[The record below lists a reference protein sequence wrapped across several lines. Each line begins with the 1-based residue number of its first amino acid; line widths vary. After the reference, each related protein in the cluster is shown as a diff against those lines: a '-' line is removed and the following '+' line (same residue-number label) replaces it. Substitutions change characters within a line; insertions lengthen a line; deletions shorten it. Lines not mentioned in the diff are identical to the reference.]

1 MDMPDF
7 ENLIYERPSLD
18 AFRDCVLRVRLRIM
32 TSHSTSVV
40 ETALAEFQKELSRFE
55 TNSTL
60 CQIHHDLNTL
70 DPFYLDELGF
80 FEEAQAVVSELS
92 SGLYSLLLSSTISDE
107 IKERLGP
114 MIFRKAQNRKDTI
127 SSEIVPDLVEETAL
141 ANEYSQILS
150 ESSIIFGGNEY
161 SLSMMD
167 PFLESADR
175 EVRKLA
181 HLAVSEYYA
190 SQNGRFDQIFDKMV
204 TLRTNMARK
213 LSYPNFVSLGYK
225 RMERY
230 DYTPEMVEN
239 FRNFVVKYIVPV
251 TVEIRRLQK
260 VRLGVEDL
268 KYYDLPNLFAEGNP
282 KPAIAGDELPRA
294 ASLMFQKIFEK
305 DPSFYDVLDAHGFTD
320 LFARKAKSTG
330 GYCETLLDYGIP
342 FIFMNANGVADDVA
356 TLIHESGHAYA
367 AIRSVGSSPFVECL
381 SPTLETCEIHSTAM
395 EYLAYPYLEYFFGNR
410 ADAFRQL
417 HMTQSLLFLPYGC
430 MVDEFQHCV
439 YENPMLT
446 SQERHTVWHMLEN
459 KYQPY
464 LDYDGVDFYEKGGAW
479 QKKGHIFTDPFY
491 YIDYCLAQ
499 VVALQIWDMSRTN
512 PQKALR
518 VYDQLCMEGGNGTF
532 LELLDK
538 AGLSSPFSS
547 AVLKRVAYRSC
558 DYLNL

>member
-1 MDMPDF
+1 MNMPDF
-7 ENLIYERPSLD
+7 ENIVYERPSID

-32 TSHSTSVV
+32 TSHAASVV
-40 ETALAEFQKELSRFE
+40 ESALAEFQKELSRFE
-55 TNSTL
+55 TNSAL

-70 DPFYLDELGF
+70 DPFYLDELVF
-80 FEEAQAVVSELS
+80 FEEAEAVVSDLS

-127 SSEIVPDLVEETAL
+127 SSEIVPDLAVETAL

-150 ESSIIFGGNEY
+150 ESSIEFGGSEY
-161 SLSMMD
+161 SLSMME

-181 HLAVSEYYA
+181 HLAVSEYFA
-190 SQNGRFDQIFDKMV
+190 SQNERFDQIFDKMV
-204 TLRTNMARK
+204 SLRTTMARK
-213 LSYPNFVSLGYK
+213 LSYPDFVSLGYK

-230 DYTPEMVEN
+230 DYTPEMIED

-282 KPAIAGDELPRA
+282 KPAIASDELPGA

-342 FIFMNANGVADDVA
+342 FIFMNANGLADDVA

-439 YENPMLT
+439 YENPQLT
-446 SQERHTVWHMLEN
+446 SEERHTVWHMLEN
-459 KYQPY
+459 KYQPF
-464 LDYDGVDFYEKGGAW
+464 LDYDGIDFYEKGGAW

-547 AVLKRVAYRSC
+547 DVLKRVAYRSC

>member
-32 TSHSTSVV
+32 TSHSTAVV

-92 SGLYSLLLSSTISDE
+92 SGLYSLLLSSTISDDM
-107 IKERLGP
+107 KERLGP

-141 ANEYSQILS
+141 SNEYSQILS
-150 ESSIIFGGNEY
+150 ESSIMFGGSEY
-161 SLSMMD
+161 SLSMMES
-167 PFLESADR
+167 FLESADR

-181 HLAVSEYYA
+181 HMAVAEYYA

-213 LSYPNFVSLGYK
+213 LSYPDFVSLGYK

-342 FIFMNANGVADDVA
+342 YIFMNANGVADDV
-356 TLIHESGHAYA
+356 TTMIHESGHAYA

>member
-7 ENLIYERPSLD
+7 ENIVYERPSLD

-32 TSHSTSVV
+32 TSHATSVV
-40 ETALAEFQKELSRFE
+40 ESALVEFQKELSRFE
-55 TNSTL
+55 TNSAL

-70 DPFYLDELGF
+70 DPFFLDELVF

-107 IKERLGP
+107 IKERLGS

-127 SSEIVPDLVEETAL
+127 SSEIVPDLAEETAL

-150 ESSIIFGGNEY
+150 ESSILFGGSEY
-161 SLSMMD
+161 SLSMME

-181 HLAVSEYYA
+181 HLAVSEYFT
-190 SQNGRFDQIFDKMV
+190 SQNGRFDQIFDEMV
-204 TLRTNMARK
+204 SLRTNMARK
-213 LSYPNFVSLGYK
+213 LSYPDFVSLGYK

-230 DYTPEMVEN
+230 DYTPEMIEE

-260 VRLGVEDL
+260 ARLGVEDL

-282 KPAIAGDELPRA
+282 IPAIAADELPGA

-342 FIFMNANGVADDVA
+342 FIFMNANGLADDVS

-439 YENPMLT
+439 YENPLLT
-446 SQERHTVWHMLEN
+446 TQERHTVWHMLEN

-464 LDYDGVDFYEKGGAW
+464 LDYDGNDFYEKGGAW

-547 AVLKRVAYRSC
+547 DVLKRVAYRSC

>member
-18 AFRDCVLRVRLRIM
+18 VFRECVLRVRLRIM
-32 TSHSTSVV
+32 TAHSTSVV
-40 ETALAEFQKELSRFE
+40 ESALAEFQKELSRFE
-55 TNSTL
+55 TNSAL
-60 CQIHHDLNTL
+60 CQICHDLNTL
-70 DPFYLDELGF
+70 DSFFLDELAF

-127 SSEIVPDLVEETAL
+127 SSEIVPDLADEAAL

-150 ESSIIFGGNEY
+150 ESSIVFGGSEY
-161 SLSMMD
+161 SLSMME
-167 PFLESADR
+167 PFLESTDR

-181 HLAVSEYYA
+181 HLAVSEYFA
-190 SQNGRFDQIFDKMV
+190 SQKDRFDQIFDRMV
-204 TLRTNMARK
+204 SLRTDMARK
-213 LSYPNFVSLGYK
+213 LSYPDFVSLGYK

-239 FRNFVVKYIVPV
+239 FRNFVVKYIVPL

-260 VRLGVEDL
+260 VRLEVEEL
-268 KYYDLPNLFAEGNP
+268 KYYDLPNLFAAGNP
-282 KPAIAGDELPRA
+282 KPAIAADALAGA

-305 DPSFYDVLDAHGFTD
+305 DPSFYDVLEVHGFTD
-320 LFARKAKSTG
+320 LDARKAKSTG

-342 FIFMNANGVADDVA
+342 FIFMNANGLADDVA

-430 MVDEFQHCV
+430 MVDEFQHCI
-439 YENPMLT
+439 YENPKLT
-446 SQERHTVWHMLEN
+446 SEERHTVWHMLEN

-464 LDYDGVDFYEKGGAW
+464 LDYDGVEFYEKGGAW

-538 AGLSSPFSS
+538 AGLSSPFSND
-547 AVLKRVAYRSC
+547 VLKRVAYRSC

>member
-1 MDMPDF
+1 
-7 ENLIYERPSLD
+7 
-18 AFRDCVLRVRLRIM
+18 
-32 TSHSTSVV
+32 
-40 ETALAEFQKELSRFE
+40 
-55 TNSTL
+55 
-60 CQIHHDLNTL
+60 
-70 DPFYLDELGF
+70 
-80 FEEAQAVVSELS
+80 
-92 SGLYSLLLSSTISDE
+92 
-107 IKERLGP
+107 
-114 MIFRKAQNRKDTI
+114 
-127 SSEIVPDLVEETAL
+127 
-141 ANEYSQILS
+141 
-150 ESSIIFGGNEY
+150 
-161 SLSMMD
+161 
-167 PFLESADR
+167 
-175 EVRKLA
+175 
-181 HLAVSEYYA
+181 
-190 SQNGRFDQIFDKMV
+190 
-204 TLRTNMARK
+204 MARK
-213 LSYPNFVSLGYK
+213 LSYPDFVTLGYK

-230 DYTPEMVEN
+230 DYTPEMVER

-260 VRLGVEDL
+260 VRLEVEDL
-268 KYYDLPNLFAEGNP
+268 KYYDLPNLFASGNP
-282 KPAIAGDELPRA
+282 KPAIAIDELPGA
-294 ASLMFQKIFEK
+294 ASIMFQKIFEK
-305 DPSFYDVLDAHGFTD
+305 DPSFYDVLEAHGFTD
-320 LFARKAKSTG
+320 LDARKAKSTG

-342 FIFMNANGVADDVA
+342 FVFMNANGLADDVA

-381 SPTLETCEIHSTAM
+381 SPTLETCEINSTAM
-395 EYLAYPYLEYFFGNR
+395 EYLAYPYHEYFFGNR

-439 YENPMLT
+439 YENPKLT
-446 SQERHTVWHMLEN
+446 SEERHTVWHMLEN

-538 AGLSSPFSS
+538 AGLSSPFSND
-547 AVLKRVAYRSC
+547 VLKRVAYRSC

>member
-18 AFRDCVLRVRLRIM
+18 AFRECVLRVRLRIM
-32 TSHSTSVV
+32 TAHTTSVV
-40 ETALAEFQKELSRFE
+40 ESALAEFQKELSRFE
-55 TNSTL
+55 TNSAL

-70 DPFYLDELGF
+70 DAFFLEELAF

-92 SGLYSLLLSSTISDE
+92 SGLYSLLLSSTISEE

-127 SSEIVPDLVEETAL
+127 SSEIVPDLADETAL
-141 ANEYSQILS
+141 SNEYSQILS
-150 ESSIIFGGNEY
+150 ESSIVFGGSEY
-161 SLSMMD
+161 SLSMME
-167 PFLESADR
+167 PFLESTDR

-181 HLAVSEYYA
+181 HLAVSEYFA
-190 SQNGRFDQIFDKMV
+190 SQKDRFDKIFDRMV
-204 TLRTNMARK
+204 SLRTNMARK
-213 LSYPNFVSLGYK
+213 LSYPDFVSLGYK

-260 VRLGVEDL
+260 VRLEVEDL
-268 KYYDLPNLFAEGNP
+268 KYYDLPNLFAAGNP
-282 KPAIAGDELPRA
+282 KPAISADELPGA
-294 ASLMFQKIFEK
+294 ASLMFRKIFEK
-305 DPSFYDVLDAHGFTD
+305 DPSFYDVLEVHGFTD
-320 LFARKAKSTG
+320 LDARKAKSTG

-342 FIFMNANGVADDVA
+342 FIFMNANGLADDVA

-410 ADAFRQL
+410 ADAYRQL

-439 YENPMLT
+439 YENPKL
-446 SQERHTVWHMLEN
+446 SSEERHTVWHMLEN

-538 AGLSSPFSS
+538 AGLSSPFSKD
-547 AVLKRVAYRSC
+547 VLKRVAYRSC

>member
-1 MDMPDF
+1 MPDF

-18 AFRDCVLRVRLRIM
+18 AFRECVLRVRLRIM
-32 TSHSTSVV
+32 TAHTTSVV
-40 ETALAEFQKELSRFE
+40 ESALAEFQKELSRFE
-55 TNSTL
+55 TNSAL

-70 DPFYLDELGF
+70 DAFFLEELAF

-92 SGLYSLLLSSTISDE
+92 SGLYSLLLSSTISEE

-127 SSEIVPDLVEETAL
+127 SSEIVPDLADETAL
-141 ANEYSQILS
+141 SNEYSQILS
-150 ESSIIFGGNEY
+150 ESSIVFGGSEY
-161 SLSMMD
+161 SLSMME
-167 PFLESADR
+167 PFLESTDR

-181 HLAVSEYYA
+181 HLAVSEYFA
-190 SQNGRFDQIFDKMV
+190 SQKDRFDKIFDRMV
-204 TLRTNMARK
+204 SLRTNMARK
-213 LSYPNFVSLGYK
+213 LSYPDFVSLGYK

-260 VRLGVEDL
+260 VRLEVEDL
-268 KYYDLPNLFAEGNP
+268 KYYDLPNLFAAGNP
-282 KPAIAGDELPRA
+282 KPAISADELPGA
-294 ASLMFQKIFEK
+294 ASLMFRKIFEK
-305 DPSFYDVLDAHGFTD
+305 DPSFYDVLEVHGFTD
-320 LFARKAKSTG
+320 LDARKAKSTG

-342 FIFMNANGVADDVA
+342 FIFMNANGLADDVA

-410 ADAFRQL
+410 ADAYRQL

-439 YENPMLT
+439 YENPKL
-446 SQERHTVWHMLEN
+446 SSEERHTVWHMLEN

-538 AGLSSPFSS
+538 AGLSSPFSKD
-547 AVLKRVAYRSC
+547 VLKRVAYRSC